1 MNQLFLLVNGM
12 IVMIISLIAMIRS
25 KNQRYGE
32 KIDMGIEDGASAN
45 QSSERRMS
53 EGDVETMEEDI
64 SGATKSTNGN
74 TSEEDMSTEMKDKKE
89 KRKLQEDGV
98 ESEQNEYI
106 ETAIEVKKKNKSIST
121 SDV

>member
-1 MNQLFLLVNGM
+1 MNTIM
-12 IVMIISLIAMIRS
+12 ISSFAEVVDRERGRFERNPIDES
-25 KNQRYGE
+25 NGE